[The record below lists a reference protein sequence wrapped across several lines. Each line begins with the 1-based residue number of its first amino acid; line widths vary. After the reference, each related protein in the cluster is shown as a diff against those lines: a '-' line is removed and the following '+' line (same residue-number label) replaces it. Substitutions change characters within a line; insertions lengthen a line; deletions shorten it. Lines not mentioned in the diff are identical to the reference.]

1 MTLSSTP
8 ESPESRPADAPPS
21 ERASWSPSPSQPDT
35 DPDTQRYDTQRY
47 DTQRSEPPP
56 VAPPPVHSEPGL
68 RLARHLTCLL
78 VGLIL
83 TPAGIG
89 LLAYG
94 GNRYLRMLTTTEFE
108 HDTRG
113 LAALAG
119 GGLVLLIVACLGA
132 WSPAGPLLCGLVYGL
147 APAAIFLAV
156 PDDAVDWVVDAPVVS
171 TGVESGTLSLLAV
184 GGFLAI
190 GATLVGGGFAA
201 ALRRG

>member
-8 ESPESRPADAPPS
+8 ESPESRPAATPPT

-35 DPDTQRYDTQRY
+35 DPDTQRFDTR
-47 DTQRSEPPP
+47 RSEAPPP

-68 RLARHLTCLL
+68 HLARHLTCLL

-83 TPAGIG
+83 TPIGIG

-94 GNRYLRMLTTTEFE
+94 GNRYLQILSTTESD

-119 GGLVLLIVACLGA
+119 GGLALLIVACLGA

-156 PDDAVDWVVDAPVVS
+156 PDDAIGWILDAPVVS
-171 TGVESGTLSLLAV
+171 SGIESGTLNLLAV
-184 GGFLAI
+184 GGFMAI